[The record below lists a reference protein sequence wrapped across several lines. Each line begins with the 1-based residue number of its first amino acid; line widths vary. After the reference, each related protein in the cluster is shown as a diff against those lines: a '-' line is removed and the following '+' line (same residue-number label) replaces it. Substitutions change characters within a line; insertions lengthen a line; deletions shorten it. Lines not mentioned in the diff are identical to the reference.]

1 VLVEDVKQLFGTSGL
16 LILFLPFIMFWAL
29 FDQMGSRWTLQAS
42 HMDGD
47 LSIFSLMPEQML
59 LLSPLLSLILI
70 PTMDQIIYPLLAQVK
85 ILTSPLPRIASGG
98 FLVALAFCMAGVLQL
113 QIDKRQDQTVH
124 MAWQVPQYFI
134 ISTGA
139 VMVII
144 TAFEFSYSQAPGCF
158 KSLIQAVWLLTISL
172 GNLVT
177 CIQSEIG
184 GLSDSASALFLF
196 SGLMVLSMVVFS
208 WLAFRYTP
216 RRMGTE
222 CQACVHMVSLG
233 KHVKH

>member
-1 VLVEDVKQLFGTSGL
+1 
-16 LILFLPFIMFWAL
+16 
-29 FDQMGSRWTLQAS
+29 
-42 HMDGD
+42 
-47 LSIFSLMPEQML
+47 MPEQML

-70 PTMDQIIYPLLAQVK
+70 PTMDKIIYPLLAQVN

-98 FLVALAFCMAGVLQL
+98 FLVALAFCMAGALQL
-113 QIDKRQDQTVH
+113 QIDERQDQTVH

-139 VMVII
+139 VMVMIS
-144 TAFEFSYSQAPGCF
+144 AFEFSYNQGPECF

-177 CIQSEIG
+177 SIQSEIG

-216 RRMGTE
+216 RRMVTE
-222 CQACVHMVSLG
+222 CQAGVYGHLG
-233 KHVKH
+233 HTC